1 MGHQLECGPEERL
14 FDALGEVFELD
25 QEDALDVSKQAAC
38 LIASFVADVGALSG
52 NQLAVCAALAR
63 INEMQVEL
71 AQLTDHLTEY
81 KDKVGLHL
89 VH

>member
-1 MGHQLECGPEERL
+1 MGHLLECGPEERL
-14 FDALGEVFELD
+14 FDALGEVIELD
-25 QEDALDVSKQAAC
+25 QEDAL
-38 LIASFVADVGALSG
+38 DVGALSG

-71 AQLTDHLTEY
+71 AQLTDHFTEY